1 MGDEGVLLS
10 DALLAAL
17 GYDAFR
23 SSLESLLVAASKC
36 VENEQRWGAD
46 LAMLAKDGTVVHQVN
61 ALTAAAKGFQ
71 SSPEIE
77 ATQELRT
84 RLKAHAPSTVAG
96 AMEFLCSQHAAICH
110 LRGIGVWVQLRKGR
124 LEFERRIPGA
134 MGTGLA
140 RYRLGSLASLIRDL
154 QWTVKG

>member
-17 GYDAFR
+17 GYDGFR
-23 SSLESLLVAASKC
+23 SSLESLLVATSKF
-36 VENEQRWGAD
+36 VENEQLWVAD
-46 LAMLAKDGTVVHQVN
+46 LDTLAKDGTVVHQVK
-61 ALTAAAKGFQ
+61 ALIAAAKRFQ

-77 ATQELRT
+77 ATQELRA
-84 RLKAHAPSTVAG
+84 RLKEHTPATIAG
-96 AMEFLCSQHAAICH
+96 AMELLCSQHAAICRQ
-110 LRGIGVWVQLRKGR
+110 RGIGLWVQIQKGR
-124 LEFERRIPGA
+124 LEFARRTTGA

-140 RYRLGSLASLIRDL
+140 RYRLGSLVSLIRDL